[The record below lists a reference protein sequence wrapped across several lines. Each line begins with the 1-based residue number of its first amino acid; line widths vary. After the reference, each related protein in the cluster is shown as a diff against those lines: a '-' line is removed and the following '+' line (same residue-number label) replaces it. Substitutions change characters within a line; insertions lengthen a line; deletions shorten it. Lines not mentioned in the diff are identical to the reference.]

1 MNDIT
6 ILFNE
11 ILAQHRS
18 VDIAESEFKRL
29 IGEDP
34 DLRMAY
40 RDWCESVG
48 SSEKNGF
55 RDYCD
60 EYIDSQESIWDT
72 LNDYDE

>member
-18 VDIAESEFKRL
+18 VDIADAEFKRL
-29 IGEDP
+29 IGEDS

-40 RDWCESVG
+40 RDWCDSIG

>member
-6 ILFNE
+6 ILFDE

-18 VDIAESEFKRL
+18 VDIAEAEFKRL
-29 IGEDP
+29 IGEDA
-34 DLRMAY
+34 DLRLAY
-40 RDWCESVG
+40 KDWCESTG